1 MVDNHD
7 LSQWCLRMFR
17 IDRRLFEHFDMVM
30 LLLIF
35 LVCIMAFFNLYSAS
49 FPPRGYGTPPYIKQ
63 GYFFLMGFTAFV
75 FIISFDY
82 QELHSWNYP
91 FYCITVV
98 LLLIAFVAGDKAGGA
113 ERWIN
118 LGIFKLQPS
127 EPAKLMLVITLAS
140 YYSRKEINDGYTIK
154 DLLVPILLT
163 AVPFLLILLE
173 PDLGTAL
180 MLGIIFVYMTVF
192 VKLRAST
199 YAIMGSL
206 GLGAGGFAWEKLLKP
221 YQKQRIQTFLNPE
234 NDPMGHGYQIL
245 QSKIAVGSG
254 GKFGKGYM
262 EGTQGHLHFL
272 PERHTD
278 FAFAVWGEEWGF
290 AGSVIFIGTYFLLL
304 LWGLYVAMYA
314 KDRFGVLLAYGVV
327 MLIFWQA
334 VINLFMIM
342 GFLPVVGI
350 PLPLVSYGGSSL
362 MTTMLG
368 LGLLM
373 NVRMRRFQKAP

>member
-1 MVDNHD
+1 MDI
-7 LSQWCLRMFR
+7 RGKTMFR
-17 IDRRLFEHFDMVM
+17 IDRRLFEHFDMVLM
-30 LLLIF
+30 LLIF
-35 LVCIMAFFNLYSAS
+35 LICIMAFFNLYSAS
-49 FPPRGYGTPPYIKQ
+49 FPQKGYGMAPYIKQ

-75 FIISFDY
+75 FIVSFDY
-82 QELHSWNYP
+82 QELHFWNYP
-91 FYCITVV
+91 IYVMTI
-98 LLLIAFVAGDKAGGA
+98 LLLLFAFIAGHEAGGA
-113 ERWIN
+113 QRWIN
-118 LGIFKLQPS
+118 LGFFKLQPS

-140 YYSRKEINDGYTIK
+140 YYSRKEINDGYAIK
-154 DLLVPILLT
+154 DLVMPIVLT
-163 AVPFLLILLE
+163 GIPFLLILLE

-180 MLGIIFVYMTVF
+180 MLGIIFISMTVF
-192 VKLRAST
+192 VKLRLST
-199 YAIMGSL
+199 YFIMGSL
-206 GLGAGGFAWEKLLKP
+206 GLGAVLFAWEQLLKP
-221 YQKQRIQTFLNPE
+221 YQKQRIATFLNPE
-234 NDPMGHGYQIL
+234 QDPMGHGYQVL

-254 GKFGKGYM
+254 GKFGKGYL

-278 FAFAVWGEEWGF
+278 FAFSVWGEEWGF

-304 LWGLYVAMYA
+304 FWGLYVAMYA

-334 VINLFMIM
+334 VINLFMVM

-373 NVRMRRFQKAP
+373 NVRMRRFPNSMGRGE

>member
-1 MVDNHD
+1 
-7 LSQWCLRMFR
+7 MFR

-91 FYCITVV
+91 FYGITVL

-221 YQKQRIQTFLNPE
+221 YQKQRIQTFLDPE

-304 LWGLYVAMYA
+304 IWGLYVAMYA

-334 VINLFMIM
+334 VINLFMVM

-373 NVRMRRFQKAP
+373 NVRMRRFQKTP